1 MGLGKIKYGQF
12 EPEGEET
19 TEKEKR
25 KKRQNTFAPE
35 VPTGWI
41 QQNGGMTALRQRMRN
56 LA

>member
-12 EPEGEET
+12 EPDDEET

-25 KKRQNTFAPE
+25 KKRHYTFAPE
-35 VPTGWI
+35 VPAGRI